1 VIVVDASVIIRL
13 LVEAEPLSQTEM
25 LEREAPWLVPT
36 HVDLEVLNALRRY
49 VFLKR
54 LSSAR
59 ATQALH
65 DYLLAP
71 LDRRPVTPL
80 LDRIWALRDNLTAYD
95 AAYVALAESTS
106 ASLVTRDSKL
116 AAATGH
122 GAKIILI

>member
-13 LVEAEPLSQTEM
+13 LADADPLSQREM
-25 LEREAPWLVPT
+25 LEREAPWLAPI
-36 HVDLEVLNALRRY
+36 HVDLEVVSALRRY

-54 LSSAR
+54 LSPAR
-59 ATQALH
+59 AAQALH
-65 DYLLAP
+65 DYRLAP

-106 ASLVTRDSKL
+106 ASLVTRDAKL

>member
-13 LVEAEPLSQTEM
+13 LADAEPLSQREM
-25 LEREAPWLVPT
+25 LEREAPWLAPI
-36 HVDLEVLNALRRY
+36 HVDLEVVSALRRY

-59 ATQALH
+59 AAQALH
-65 DYLLAP
+65 DYRLAP

-80 LDRIWALRDNLTAYD
+80 LDRIWSLRDNLTAYD

-106 ASLVTRDSKL
+106 ASLMTRDAKL